1 MRVVNK
7 THIFRKAKK
16 MENIHL
22 TIIDPQDDF
31 CNQSTGT
38 LFVNNADGDM
48 IRAAGFVDRYG
59 EKIDRIHVTLDCHHL
74 IDVAHPAMWR
84 NSAGENPPFFTIISA
99 QDITDGAWTPIFP
112 TIRQRFIDYCVALE
126 AGGRY
131 PLCIWPPHCLI
142 GSKGNAVVPILYEAL
157 LGWMRKKDRNIDWIS
172 KGSNP
177 FTEHYSAV
185 KAEVPDPQD
194 PTTQLNTKFITTL
207 SKADKVYFMGEAGS
221 HCLKE
226 TALDIADGFG
236 NDDYVKKMIL
246 VTDCTSP
253 VTGFSDQQT
262 QFISDMTSRGMQ
274 TVLSTDF

>member
-1 MRVVNK
+1 MSKR
-7 THIFRKAKK
+7 IDL
-16 MENIHL
+16 I
-22 TIIDPQDDF
+22 IIDPQDDF
-31 CNQSTGT
+31 CEAGTGANDPNRGS
-38 LFVNNADGDM
+38 LYVDNAENDMIRGAQFVNN
-48 IRAAGFVDRYG
+48 FG
-59 EKIDRIHVTLDCHHL
+59 EKIRSIHVTLDCHHL

-84 NSAGENPPFFTIISA
+84 NSAGEKPPFFTIISA
-99 QDITDGAWTPIFP
+99 QDIIDGVWTPIFP
-112 TIRQRFIDYCVALE
+112 TIHQRFIDYCKTLE

-142 GSKGNAVVPILYEAL
+142 GSKGNAVVPTLYEAL
-157 LGWMRKKDRNIDWIS
+157 LSWERKMERNIDWVS

-194 PTTQLNTKFITTL
+194 PTTQLNTKLITTVG
-207 SKADKVYFMGEAGS
+207 KADEIYFMGEAGS

-246 VTDCTSP
+246 ISDCTSP
-253 VTGFSDQQT
+253 VTGFADQQT
-262 QFISDMTSRGMQ
+262 QFIADMVNRGMQ